1 MLYNAKNELREMRN
15 TVILLNKEKRNLT
28 KLYFPILCFLVVY
41 GKSSFKLKFIPCIKQ
56 NVYIRVCL

>member
-28 KLYFPILCFLVVY
+28 KLYFPILCFFSCLW
-41 GKSSFKLKFIPCIKQ
+41 KEQLQIKIHTM
-56 NVYIRVCL
+56 Y